1 MTVEPE
7 AVLGIRP
14 SLSPTHPAAEVLI
27 KWKNLPEHE
36 ASWEPS
42 VMIKEQ
48 FPEFHL
54 EDKVS
59 LQPGGIDKPPIH
71 FTYKRRKGSGT
82 SKERVGDT
90 WIFFC
95 Y

>member
-1 MTVEPE
+1 
-7 AVLGIRP
+7 
-14 SLSPTHPAAEVLI
+14 
-27 KWKNLPEHE
+27 
-36 ASWEPS
+36 
-42 VMIKEQ
+42 MIKEQ